1 MNRAIRRVGIGIVA
15 LVLILVAQLT
25 YLTIVD
31 ANNLKHNPHNV
42 RALLANANHPRGNV
56 VTADG
61 TIVAQSRQVSD
72 GTVFK
77 YLREYPTKDLFA
89 QTVGYQSF
97 VFGSTG
103 VENTYNNALLG
114 HENQLNLNNIP
125 DILSGKQTTGTVVL
139 SLARRCAAPRAVRAG
154 NPARL
159 GGPARRQDRS
169 GVLAMY
175 SNPSF
180 DPNPFVVHNNQFA
193 QAAFTAVQQN
203 PDHPALPRSY
213 RERYPPGSSFKTI
226 TASVA
231 LEDGVA
237 TPNSTFPVRTQLALP
252 QSTNTLKN
260 FGGESCGGTLMFSF
274 TVSCNTTFGQLGLQL
289 GDQFVPGMAKF
300 GIGQAPPIDLSPGA
314 VTSVG
319 PAAGSFT
326 NNQPQFAL
334 AGIGQGA
341 VAVTPLQMALVAEGI
356 ANGGVIMQPHVAS
369 EIRDANDKL
378 IRRIDPSPWMTA
390 TTPQVAQAVTQMMIQ
405 VVNSGNGTGT
415 AAQIPG
421 VTVAGKTGTAQTVP
435 GPGAPRLVRGVRAG
449 RGAPLRGGGH
459 RRARRQ
465 REPGGHRRSRR
476 RSDRG
481 ADAEARARREVIDR
495 PTTPRAVHVP
505 CRAQP
510 PAGRGL
516 AEQRDTRGKAHLV
529 A

>member
-15 LVLILVAQLT
+15 LVLVLVAQLT

-42 RALLANANHPRGNV
+42 RALLANANHPRGDV

-61 TIVAQSRQVSD
+61 TIVAQSRKVSD
-72 GTVFK
+72 GTVLK
-77 YLREYPTKDLFA
+77 YLRQYPTKELFS

-103 VENTYNNALLG
+103 IENTYNNALLG
-114 HENQLNLNNIP
+114 RENQLNLNNIP

-139 SLARRCAAPRAVRAG
+139 SLRADAQ
-154 NPARL
+154 RL
-159 GGPARRQDRS
+159 AQSALGTQRGSVVLLDVKTGA
-169 GVLAMY
+169 VLAMY

-193 QAAFTAVQQN
+193 QAAFTAEQQN

-237 TPNSTFPVRTQLALP
+237 TPDSTFPVRTQLALP
-252 QSTNTLKN
+252 QSTNTLSN
-260 FGGESCGGTLMFSF
+260 FGGESCGGTLVNSF
-274 TVSCNTTFGQLGLQL
+274 TVSCNTTFGQLGLQI

-319 PAAGSFT
+319 PAAGSFA

-356 ANGGVIMQPHVAS
+356 ANGGVIMRPHVAS

-405 VVNSGNGTGT
+405 VVNSSNGTGT

-421 VTVAGKTGTAQTVP
+421 VTVAGKTGTAQTTPNQAPHAWFVAFAP
-435 GPGAPRLVRGVRAG
+435 AEAPRFAVAVIVEHGGNRNQEATGGRVAAPIAAQMLKLALGV
-449 RGAPLRGGGH
+449 
-459 RRARRQ
+459 
-465 REPGGHRRSRR
+465 
-476 RSDRG
+476 
-481 ADAEARARREVIDR
+481 
-495 PTTPRAVHVP
+495 
-505 CRAQP
+505 
-510 PAGRGL
+510 
-516 AEQRDTRGKAHLV
+516 K
-529 A
+529 

>member
-1 MNRAIRRVGIGIVA
+1 MNRAIRRVGIAITV

-31 ANNLKHNPHNV
+31 ANNLKRNPHNV
-42 RALLANANHPRGNV
+42 RSLLANANRARGAI

-61 TIVAQSRQVSD
+61 TVVAQSRKVSD
-72 GTVFK
+72 STVFK

-114 HENQLNLNNIP
+114 RENRINLNNIP
-125 DILSGKQTTGTVVL
+125 DIFSSKQTTGTVVL
-139 SLARRCAAPRAVRAG
+139 SLRADMQKAAQAA
-154 NPARL
+154 L
-159 GGPARRQDRS
+159 GLQRGS
-169 GVLAMY
+169 VVVLDVKTGGIVAMY

-180 DPNPFVVHNNQFA
+180 DPNPFVSHDNKLA
-193 QAAFTAVQQN
+193 QAAFTSVQQN

-213 RERYPPGSSFKTI
+213 RERYPPGSSFKTV

-237 TPNSTFPVRTQLALP
+237 TPNTNFPFRSELTLP

-260 FGGESCGGTLMFSF
+260 FGGENCGGSLVESF
-274 TVSCNTTFGQLGLQL
+274 AQSCNTTFGQLGLQL

-300 GIGQAPPIDLSPGA
+300 GIGQAPPIDVRPGA
-314 VTSVG
+314 VRSLG
-319 PAAGSFT
+319 PPAGSFRS
-326 NNQPQFAL
+326 NQPQFAL

-356 ANGGVIMQPHVAS
+356 ANGGVILQPHVAG

-378 IRRIDPSPWMTA
+378 IRRIGASPWMTA

-405 VVNSGNGTGT
+405 VVQNGTGN

-421 VTVAGKTGTAQTVP
+421 VTVAGKTGTAQTPPNPSPHAWFVAFAP
-435 GPGAPRLVRGVRAG
+435 AEAPRFAVAVIVEHGGNAGSEATGGRVAAPIAAQMLKLALGV
-449 RGAPLRGGGH
+449 
-459 RRARRQ
+459 
-465 REPGGHRRSRR
+465 
-476 RSDRG
+476 
-481 ADAEARARREVIDR
+481 
-495 PTTPRAVHVP
+495 
-505 CRAQP
+505 
-510 PAGRGL
+510 
-516 AEQRDTRGKAHLV
+516 K
-529 A
+529 

>member
-1 MNRAIRRVGIGIVA
+1 MNRAIRRVGIAVVA
-15 LVLILVAQLT
+15 LVLVLVAQLT

-31 ANNLKHNPHNV
+31 ANNLKRNPHNV
-42 RALLANANHPRGNV
+42 RSLLANANRPRGDI

-61 TIVAQSRQVSD
+61 TVVAHSRTVSD

-77 YLREYPTKDLFA
+77 YLRQYPTKDLFA

-114 HENQLNLNNIP
+114 RENQLNLNNIP
-125 DILSGKQTTGTVVL
+125 DVLSGKATTGNVVL
-139 SLARRCAAPRAVRAG
+139 SLRADAQ
-154 NPARL
+154 RL
-159 GGPARRQDRS
+159 AQSLLGFQRGSVVLLDVKTGGI
-169 GVLAMY
+169 LAMY
-175 SNPSF
+175 SNPSY
-180 DPNPFVVHNNQFA
+180 DPNPFVVHNNQIA
-193 QAAFTAVQQN
+193 QAAFTSVQQN

-213 RERYPPGSSFKTI
+213 RERYPPGSSFKTV

-237 TPNSTFPVRTQLALP
+237 TPNSTFPVRTELTLP

-260 FGGESCGGTLMFSF
+260 FGGESCGGTLVNSF
-274 TVSCNTTFGQLGLQL
+274 TVSCNTTFGQLGLQI
-289 GDQFVPGMAKF
+289 GDQFVAGMAKF

-314 VTSVG
+314 VPSVG
-319 PAAGSFT
+319 PTAGSFQS
-326 NNQPQFAL
+326 NQPQFAL

-341 VAVTPLQMALVAEGI
+341 VAVTPLQMALVADGI

-405 VVNSGNGTGT
+405 VVNSPAGTGT

-435 GPGAPRLVRGVRAG
+435 GQPPHAWFVAFAPAEAPRFAVAVIVEHGGNANQEATGG
-449 RGAPLRGGGH
+449 RVAAPI
-459 RRARRQ
+459 A
-465 REPGGHRRSRR
+465 
-476 RSDRG
+476 
-481 ADAEARARREVIDR
+481 
-495 PTTPRAVHVP
+495 
-505 CRAQP
+505 AQMLK
-510 PAGRGL
+510 L
-516 AEQRDTRGKAHLV
+516 ALGIK
-529 A
+529 